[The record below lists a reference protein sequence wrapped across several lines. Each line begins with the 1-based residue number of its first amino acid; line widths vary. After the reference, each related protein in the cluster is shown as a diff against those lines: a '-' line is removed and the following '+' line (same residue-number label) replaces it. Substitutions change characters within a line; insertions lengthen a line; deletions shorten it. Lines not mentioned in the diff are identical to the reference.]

1 MEPPYVGPFTI
12 DSLNKHSYFISDAT
26 GTLYNRPVVRKE
38 LKVAKAATME
48 EAGSETYV
56 EAILAHK
63 QDKIN
68 DSFLYKVQWRVLIQN
83 AISGLKQNTLNQH

>member
-12 DSLNKHSYFISDAT
+12 DSLNKNRYFISDAT
-26 GTLYNRPVVRKE
+26 GTLYNRPVIRKE

-48 EAGSETYV
+48 EVGSETYV
-56 EAILAHK
+56 ETFLAQK

-68 DSFLYKVQWRVLIQN
+68 DSFLYKVQW
-83 AISGLKQNTLNQH
+83 AGLDPECN

>member
-1 MEPPYVGPFTI
+1 MELPYIGSFTI
-12 DSLNKHSYFISDAT
+12 DSLNKNRYFISDAT

-68 DSFLYKVQWRVLIQN
+68 DSFLHKVQW
-83 AISGLKQNTLNQH
+83 AGLDPEWN